1 MAVLYSNNAATTIT
15 SSISATDTTITVATG
30 SGAEFP
36 NPGVGDHFYATLV
49 GDDGTGGELLEI
61 VRCTARS
68 TDTLTVVRGLDDT
81 TASSFNAGDKL
92 ELRITKILMD
102 DIQEDAAD
110 EAMAMA
116 IALG

>member
-1 MAVLYSNNAATTIT
+1 MAILYSNNAASTLTGGI
-15 SSISATDTTITVATG
+15 TDTATSLTVSTS

-36 NPGVGDHFYATLV
+36 DPGVGDHFYVTLIGEDEGAAEIV
-49 GDDGTGGELLEI
+49 KVTARTGDTMTIIRGVDGT
-61 VRCTARS
+61 A
-68 TDTLTVVRGLDDT
+68 
-81 TASSFNAGDKL
+81 ASAFNAGDKV
-92 ELRITKILMD
+92 ELRMTKALMD

>member
-1 MAVLYSNNAATTIT
+1 MAVLYSNNAASTLTGGI
-15 SSISATDTTITVATG
+15 TDTATSLTVSTS

-36 NPGVGDHFYATLV
+36 DPGVGDHFYVTLI
-49 GDDGTGGELLEI
+49 GEDEGAAEI
-61 VRCTARS
+61 VKVTAR
-68 TDTLTVVRGLDDT
+68 TDDTMTIIRGVDGT
-81 TASSFNAGDKL
+81 TASSFNAGDKI
-92 ELRITKILMD
+92 ELRMTKALMD